1 MSKSNNLSMFSI
13 IAFLLLIGAVGYL
26 LMSNSSLKGELNEKK
41 QAFLELEKVHTELD
55 QNYESALQD
64 LEDLRGSNQELNELI
79 DSQKDE
85 LGKQKKRISGLIWSE
100 RELGK
105 ARKEVANLTKM
116 ANQYVLD
123 INNLIATNES
133 LASHNT
139 TLTSQ
144 NETLN
149 AEALINRKRI
159 TNLDSV
165 RTLLAGQT
173 EELAKSND
181 KLSVKVD
188 MAESIKINW
197 LEVKGYD
204 VRDDGSVK
212 EKSKAK
218 KVEMLRVCFKTE
230 TNMVTPAG
238 EKEFYI
244 RYTSPSGEVLYVE
257 ELGSSS
263 ITNKLTGDTE
273 RYTASGTV
281 TYNNADLDA
290 CLDWRPNFKLIK
302 GNYKVEIFENGF
314 NVGNGAFRLK

>member
-1 MSKSNNLSMFSI
+1 M
-13 IAFLLLIGAVGYL
+13 
-26 LMSNSSLKGELNEKK
+26 
-41 QAFLELEKVHTELD
+41 
-55 QNYESALQD
+55 
-64 LEDLRGSNQELNELI
+64 
-79 DSQKDE
+79 
-85 LGKQKKRISGLIWSE
+85 
-100 RELGK
+100 
-105 ARKEVANLTKM
+105 
-116 ANQYVLD
+116 
-123 INNLIATNES
+123 
-133 LASHNT
+133 
-139 TLTSQ
+139 
-144 NETLN
+144 
-149 AEALINRKRI
+149 
-159 TNLDSV
+159 
-165 RTLLAGQT
+165 
-173 EELAKSND
+173 
-181 KLSVKVD
+181 
-188 MAESIKINW
+188 
-197 LEVKGYD
+197 EVKGYD

-212 EKSKAK
+212 EKSRAK